1 MFKLVLLSLLLI
13 TAPMGA
19 TSQEKPPNPP
29 YKLDYVENSPL
40 GPMLSFSGTFVAGL
54 TEHFLRALILYPDVT
69 TVTMSSPGGSL
80 AEGYKLG
87 NAMSEYNLIMVV
99 PKGKVCVSAC
109 ALAFIGGWKYFIG
122 GLLAFH
128 SPYLPQYSPDTIIED
143 IYYSGQNTGVQQM
156 FYFAANGFR
165 AQLYMTIAQYTDRE
179 NFMVFTNTNDL
190 HHYLMIDDRT
200 YKEYLSFVPQ
210 PETIIQA
217 GPEEF
222 RRLVTEKNKELF
234 NDMIGD
240 PADKNQTNPN
250 ESLNPRKDKS

>member
-1 MFKLVLLSLLLI
+1 
-13 TAPMGA
+13 
-19 TSQEKPPNPP
+19 
-29 YKLDYVENSPL
+29 
-40 GPMLSFSGTFVAGL
+40 
-54 TEHFLRALILYPDVT
+54 
-69 TVTMSSPGGSL
+69 
-80 AEGYKLG
+80 
-87 NAMSEYNLIMVV
+87 
-99 PKGKVCVSAC
+99 
-109 ALAFIGGWKYFIG
+109 
-122 GLLAFH
+122 
-128 SPYLPQYSPDTIIED
+128 
-143 IYYSGQNTGVQQM
+143 M